1 MSDCSGAVKG
11 DRVAV
16 PADGSFPHTPPQNL
30 PVSFRPLGA
39 VCSAP
44 GTGAPDLRR
53 PTSIADIHPEA
64 GRSVSGAIRLV
75 VAIAGERFCRMWEY
89 CLAAVQVGFR
99 NGSNMVFQL
108 LLSQRVDSVP
118 IVRDFTM
125 VGASSSMTSGD
136 SI

>member
-1 MSDCSGAVKG
+1 
-11 DRVAV
+11 
-16 PADGSFPHTPPQNL
+16 
-30 PVSFRPLGA
+30 
-39 VCSAP
+39 
-44 GTGAPDLRR
+44 
-53 PTSIADIHPEA
+53 
-64 GRSVSGAIRLV
+64 LV